1 MKYNGCMVY
10 DFEVP
15 ASYRIG
21 RTCWCLDQTIRRKV
35 ITVAIGVVKM
45 TIVVSSKCTG
55 QMGYP

>member
-1 MKYNGCMVY
+1 MVY

-55 QMGYP
+55 QRGYP